1 MDLLEL
7 SRKIRS
13 LRLSQGLTVGQL
25 AEKSSFSKGFISQVE
40 NFRVTPSLNALK
52 RLSDAL
58 GVPLSQLFQEE
69 SKPPP
74 YTCGHLDKGEEI
86 FRDDNLKYG
95 IRYFALAF
103 PQIGR
108 NMDPFL
114 VEYTPSNEERD
125 FMMHETEEFFLLL
138 EGELFYHIM
147 DENNVKKMAKGDT
160 LYMRPNLPH
169 KVSLVPGCTYAKALI
184 VYSLPSSGT
193 ASS

>member
-7 SRKIRS
+7 SRKIRF
-13 LRLSQGLTVGQL
+13 LRQSQGLTVGQL

-69 SKPPP
+69 SQSPQ
-74 YTCGHLDKGEEI
+74 YTYGHLDKGEEV
-86 FRDDNLKYG
+86 FRNDNLKYG
-95 IRYFALAF
+95 IKYFALAF

-108 NMDPFL
+108 VMEPFL
-114 VEYTPSNEERD
+114 VEYTPSSEERE

-147 DENNVKKMAKGDT
+147 DENNVRKMVGGDT
-160 LYMRPNLPH
+160 LYMRANLPH
-169 KVSLVPGCTYAKALI
+169 RVALVPGCSYAKALI
-184 VYSLPSSGT
+184 VYSVPKE
-193 ASS
+193 

>member
-7 SRKIRS
+7 AGKIRS
-13 LRLSQGLTVGQL
+13 LRQSQNLTVGQL

-40 NFRVTPSLNALK
+40 NFRVTPSLHALK
-52 RLSDAL
+52 KISDAL
-58 GVPLSQLFQEE
+58 GVPLARLFQEE
-69 SKPPP
+69 SKAPL
-74 YTCGHLDKGEEI
+74 YTCGHLDQGEEI

-108 NMDPFL
+108 VMDPFL
-114 VEYTPSNEERD
+114 VEYTPSTEERE

-147 DENNVKKMAKGDT
+147 DENTVRKMGKGDT
-160 LYMRPNLPH
+160 LYMRSNLPH
-169 KVSLVPGCTYAKALI
+169 RVSLVPGCSYAKALI
-184 VYSLPSSGT
+184 VYSQPEKDTSV
-193 ASS
+193 

>member
-125 FMMHETEEFFLLL
+125 FMMHDTEEFYVLL
-138 EGELFYHIM
+138 EGELDFYIM
-147 DENNVKKMAKGDT
+147 DEKNFTRMRKDDT
-160 LYMRPNLPH
+160 LYMKANLPH
-169 KVSLVPGCTYAKALI
+169 KVRLAPGCQYAKALI
-184 VYSLPSSGT
+184 IYGSPELK
-193 ASS
+193 